1 MLFFSAVKGTSNH
14 EKRCTVVTI
23 NSSNLLFVL
32 YQSVPCQPCLVC
44 TGCFFFQVVKGIS
57 NHERCT
63 AVVTVYSSNLLLVLY
78 QTKCAMS
85 TLFGNAPINK
95 CCYYNNT
102 VYYTSKYCLY
112 LRVGLPFRAWADDP
126 PLMPRNRN
134 PVVCHRHFVMSMKK
148 EAWNGVAGPRRKDTG
163 LSTAGPV
170 VGISY

>member
-1 MLFFSAVKGTSNH
+1 MIFIRSIAARSPDLNQSVENKNSAARVLFWGGGTNCFEIMCMGCFFFSAVKGTSNH

-112 LRVGLPFRAWADDP
+112 LRVGLPFRA
-126 PLMPRNRN
+126 
-134 PVVCHRHFVMSMKK
+134 
-148 EAWNGVAGPRRKDTG
+148 
-163 LSTAGPV
+163 
-170 VGISY
+170 